1 MSALVGRAHI
11 PPLMHAHASDATGLL
26 RSSDGNRCNKSMDNC
41 RTFKLGVGFFLC
53 DLLYVES
60 LHGG

>member
-41 RTFKLGVGFFLC
+41 RTFKLGGEIV
-53 DLLYVES
+53 YVS
-60 LHGG
+60 CCTLTTILN